1 MESCSSS
8 VPEKACVMLL
18 TSRRSQFPEGCE
30 LCPFGKAAP
39 EGDEVK
45 VTWDVVI
52 SSRDECREKH
62 TGCCWQMCA
71 EAPRGSDGTVLSC
84 AAVCAGAGLRCCVMD
99 VEGMSVSC
107 LFPPST
113 CGAGVLGSQI
123 SCWQYTVRIC
133 VARSSKFACPYFLS
147 VSSAF

>member
-113 CGAGVLGSQI
+113 SLLRLAMKHLWCWGPGQPNQLLAVHCQDLCGKV
-123 SCWQYTVRIC
+123 
-133 VARSSKFACPYFLS
+133 F
-147 VSSAF
+147 